1 MPALELHSIARYAS
15 VHLLDSLVQ
24 GTVIGG
30 FAAVLLR
37 LSRRQH
43 ASTRFAIGFW
53 ALIAIAVLPWL
64 GDAWPKDSVSSSLPS
79 HPAFVAPESWA
90 LCLFW
95 AWAVVAAGSLFLVG
109 RAFRHLY
116 ALRKSG
122 TPVDITTLS
131 PLLQE
136 ILGGKPS
143 GRQIALCT
151 SEEVRVPTA
160 IGLTKPAILVP
171 GWVLQELSPEE
182 LTQIVLHELAHLRRW
197 DDWSNLAQQI
207 VKAVF
212 IFHPAVWWIEKKL
225 AFERESACDEAVVA
239 QTSSPRAYAEC
250 LAHLAE
256 RSFVQ
261 RSAALAQAV
270 LGRVS
275 QVSLRVARILDKNRS
290 CGKGPSCKL
299 ALSLV
304 TGLAV
309 ICAIGTSKAP
319 RLIVFE
325 DGAPAA
331 SGGAFSPAAT
341 VRLDATNAS
350 LRTSSIAQLSALQ
363 KPILA
368 KWTGQPNQTDDN
380 QRLPHTSILRQPAP
394 VARFATGRQNSRG
407 MIYLASMPS
416 SPTVQAVVVVFESGD
431 PNSPN
436 QVYQLYQVQM
446 WRVTILKTTVDST
459 AHSAP
464 QEEI

>member
-1 MPALELHSIARYAS
+1 MMPALELHSIARYAS

-37 LSRRQH
+37 LSRRQQ

-53 ALIAIAVLPWL
+53 ALIAIAVLPLL
-64 GDAWPKDSVSSSLPS
+64 GDAWPKGSVSSTLAS

-95 AWAVVAAGSLFLVG
+95 AWAIVAAGSLFLVG
-109 RAFRHLY
+109 RALRHLY

-122 TPVDITTLS
+122 TPVDIATLS
-131 PLLQE
+131 PRLQE
-136 ILGGKPS
+136 VLRGEPS
-143 GRQIALCT
+143 GRKIALCT
-151 SEEVRVPTA
+151 SEKVRVPTA
-160 IGLTKPAILVP
+160 IGLTQPAILVP
-171 GWVLQELSPEE
+171 GWVLQELSAEE

-207 VKAVF
+207 VKAIF

-225 AFERESACDEAVVA
+225 AFERESACDDAVIA

-275 QVSLRVARILDKNRS
+275 QVSLRVAQILDRNRS
-290 CGKGPSCKL
+290 CGNGRSCKL

-304 TGLAV
+304 AGLAV
-309 ICAIGTSKAP
+309 ACAIGISKAP
-319 RLIVFE
+319 RLIAFE
-325 DGAPAA
+325 DGAPAV
-331 SGGAFSPAAT
+331 SEGAFSPVAA
-341 VRLDATNAS
+341 VKLGATNAS
-350 LRTSSIAQLSALQ
+350 LRTSSIASSSALQ

-380 QRLPHTSILRQPAP
+380 QRLAHKSILGQPAF
-394 VARFATGRQNSRG
+394 AAHFATGRQNSRG
-407 MIYLASMPS
+407 MIYLASMQS
-416 SPTVQAVVVVFESGD
+416 SPTFETVVVVFESRD

-436 QVYQLYQVQM
+436 PVYQVQM
-446 WRVTILKTTVDST
+446 WRVTVLKTTVDST
-459 AHSAP
+459 HQSTP
-464 QEEI
+464 REEI

>member
-1 MPALELHSIARYAS
+1 MPALELHSIARYTS

-30 FAAVLLR
+30 LAAVLLR

-43 ASTRFAIGFW
+43 ASTRFAIGFC
-53 ALIAIAVLPWL
+53 ALIAIAVLPML
-64 GDAWPKDSVSSSLPS
+64 GDAWPKDSVSSALPS

-95 AWAVVAAGSLFLVG
+95 AWAIVAAGSLFLVG
-109 RAFRHLY
+109 RALRHLY
-116 ALRKSG
+116 GLRKSG
-122 TPVDITTLS
+122 TPVEITTLS
-131 PLLQE
+131 PHLQE
-136 ILGGKPS
+136 ILRGESS
-143 GRQIALCT
+143 GRKIALCT
-151 SEEVRVPTA
+151 SEKVRVPTA
-160 IGLTKPAILVP
+160 IGLTKPAILIP
-171 GWVLQELSPEE
+171 GWVLEELSPEE

-207 VKAVF
+207 VKAIF

-261 RSAALAQAV
+261 RSTALAQAV

-275 QVSLRVARILDKNRS
+275 QVSLRVAQILDRNRS
-290 CGKGPSCKL
+290 CENGRSRKL

-309 ICAIGTSKAP
+309 ICAIFISKAP
-319 RLIVFE
+319 RLIAFE
-325 DGAPAA
+325 DGAPTV
-331 SGGAFSPAAT
+331 SEGAISPAVA
-341 VRLDATNAS
+341 VRLGATNAS
-350 LRTSSIAQLSALQ
+350 LRTSSVASLSGLP
-363 KPILA
+363 KPILT
-368 KWTGQPNQTDDN
+368 KWTGQPSQPDDN
-380 QRLPHTSILRQPAP
+380 QRLPHKSNLRPPAL
-394 VARFATGRQNSRG
+394 VAHFATGTQDSRG
-407 MIYLASMPS
+407 MIYLASMQS
-416 SPTVQAVVVVFESGD
+416 SPTVQTVVVVFESGD

-436 QVYQLYQVQM
+436 QLYQVQM
-446 WRVTILKTTVDST
+446 WRVTVLKTTVDST
-459 AHSAP
+459 HHAAP
-464 QEEI
+464 REEI